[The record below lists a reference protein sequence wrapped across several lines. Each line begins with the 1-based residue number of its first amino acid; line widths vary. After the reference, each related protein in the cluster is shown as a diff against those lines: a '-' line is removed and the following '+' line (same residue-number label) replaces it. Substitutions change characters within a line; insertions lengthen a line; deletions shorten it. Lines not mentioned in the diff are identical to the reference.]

1 MIVKVVI
8 IATVLIKEITAMMQ
22 AIKIIKHLEMDSF
35 DLKSFRNGDFI
46 LSQSFFFSPSLFL
59 LEFFLYP
66 LL

>member
-8 IATVLIKEITAMMQ
+8 IATILIKEITAMMQ

-46 LSQSFFFSPSLFL
+46 PFHNLSFSLPHSFYSYFSSIL
-59 LEFFLYP
+59 
-66 LL
+66 